1 LGLIFGE
8 IIMSDTKSH
17 FVVSA
22 DWLQAELGK
31 PDLRVLDAS
40 FYLPAQKR
48 DANAEYAAGHIPG
61 AIRFDQDKIADHS
74 TNLPH
79 TIPSPDYFAAEAG
92 KLGISENDRIV
103 VYDGIGMFAS
113 PRVWWLFRV
122 MGAKNVFVLDGGL
135 DGWKTEGR
143 PLETEVPHHA
153 PASFKTNYD
162 TSRVVHLEQ
171 MRDIVASGAL
181 QIADARSA
189 GRFAAAEPEP
199 RAGMR
204 SGHMP
209 GARSLPSGV
218 FANQGRFK
226 SLPELKQT
234 IEDAGIDL
242 SKPVVTSCGS
252 GITAAIITLAL
263 ESLGHTDNK
272 LYDGSWSEWGS
283 REDTPVVT
291 GPPEPVKA

>member
-1 LGLIFGE
+1 
-8 IIMSDTKSH
+8 MSDEKSR

-22 DWLQAELGK
+22 DWLQGELGK

-48 DANAEYAAGHIPG
+48 DADAEYAAGHIPG

-79 TIPSPDYFAAEAG
+79 TIPSPDQFAAEVG
-92 KLGISENDRIV
+92 KLGISENERIV

-135 DGWKTEGR
+135 DGWKAEGR
-143 PLETEVPHHA
+143 ALETA
-153 PASFKTNYD
+153 TPAYAAATFKTNYD
-162 TSRVVHLEQ
+162 EARVVTLER
-171 MRDIVASGAL
+171 MRDIVSSGAL

-189 GRFAAAEPEP
+189 GRFAATEPEP

-209 GARSLPSGV
+209 GARSLPSGS
-218 FANQGRFK
+218 FATQGRFK

-263 ESLGHTDNK
+263 ESLGHSDNK

-283 REDTPVVT
+283 RDDTPVVT
-291 GPPEPVKA
+291 GPADPIKV

>member
-1 LGLIFGE
+1 ME
-8 IIMSDTKSH
+8 DKSR

-22 DWLQAELGK
+22 DWLQSELGK
-31 PDLRVLDAS
+31 ADLRVLDAS

-48 DANAEYAAGHIPG
+48 DADAEYAAGHIPG

-74 TNLPH
+74 TILPH
-79 TIPSPDYFAAEAG
+79 TIPSPDYFAAEVG
-92 KLGISENDRIV
+92 RLGISENDRIV
-103 VYDGIGMFAS
+103 VYDGIGLFAS

-135 DGWKTEGR
+135 DGWKAEGR
-143 PLETEVPHHA
+143 PLETAAARILRRRPSR
-153 PASFKTNYD
+153 P
-162 TSRVVHLEQ
+162 TSTTAAWSTLDA
-171 MRDIVASGAL
+171 MRDIVSSGAM

-209 GARSLPSGV
+209 GASSLPSGV
-218 FANQGRFK
+218 FASQGRFK
-226 SLPELKQT
+226 SLPELRQT

-242 SKPVVTSCGS
+242 SQARRHLLRLGNHRRDHHAGA
-252 GITAAIITLAL
+252 GIARPSRQQAL
-263 ESLGHTDNK
+263 
-272 LYDGSWSEWGS
+272 
-283 REDTPVVT
+283 
-291 GPPEPVKA
+291 

>member
-1 LGLIFGE
+1 
-8 IIMSDTKSH
+8 MSDTKSR

-31 PDLRVLDAS
+31 SDLRVLDAS

-48 DANAEYAAGHIPG
+48 DADAEYAAGHIPG

-79 TIPSPDYFAAEAG
+79 TIPAPDYFAAQVG

-135 DGWKTEGR
+135 DGWKAEGR

-153 PASFKTNYD
+153 PATFKTNYD
-162 TSRVVHLEQ
+162 ASRVVHLEQ
-171 MRDIVASGAL
+171 MRDIVASSAL

-242 SKPVVTSCGS
+242 TKPVVTSCGS

>member
-1 LGLIFGE
+1 
-8 IIMSDTKSH
+8 MSEDKSR

-22 DWLQAELGK
+22 DWLQGELGK

-48 DANAEYAAGHIPG
+48 DADAEYAAGHIPG
-61 AIRFDQDKIADHS
+61 ALRFDQDKIADHS
-74 TNLPH
+74 TGLAH
-79 TIPSPDYFAAEAG
+79 TIPSPDYFAAEVG

-135 DGWKTEGR
+135 DGWKAEGR
-143 PLETEVPHHA
+143 PLETSA
-153 PASFKTNYD
+153 PDYPSATFKTNYD
-162 TSRVVHLEQ
+162 EARVVTLDR
-171 MRDIVASGAL
+171 MRDIVSSGAL

-189 GRFAAAEPEP
+189 GRFAATEPEP

-218 FANQGRFK
+218 FATQGRFK

-263 ESLGHTDNK
+263 ESLGHDDNQ

-283 REDTPVVT
+283 RDDTPVVT
-291 GPPEPVKA
+291 GPPDPIKA

>member
-1 LGLIFGE
+1 
-8 IIMSDTKSH
+8 MSDTKSH

-79 TIPSPDYFAAEAG
+79 TIPSPDYFAEEAG

-135 DGWKTEGR
+135 DGWKAEGR
-143 PLETEVPHHA
+143 PLETEVPNYA
-153 PASFKTNYD
+153 SASFKTNYD
-162 TSRVVHLEQ
+162 AGRVVHLDQ
-171 MRDIVASGAL
+171 MRDIVASAAL

-209 GARSLPSGV
+209 GARSLPSGI

-242 SKPVVTSCGS
+242 TKPVVTSCGS

>member
-1 LGLIFGE
+1 
-8 IIMSDTKSH
+8 MSDTKSR

-48 DANAEYAAGHIPG
+48 DADAEYAAGHIPG

-79 TIPSPDYFAAEAG
+79 TIPSPDYFAAEVG
-92 KLGISENDRIV
+92 RLGISENDRIV

-135 DGWKTEGR
+135 DGWKAEAR
-143 PLETEVPHHA
+143 PLETEVPHYA
-153 PASFKTNYD
+153 AATFKTNYD
-162 TSRVVHLEQ
+162 ASRVVHLEQ
-171 MRDIVASGAL
+171 MREIVSSGAL

-189 GRFAAAEPEP
+189 GRFAASEPEP

-204 SGHMP
+204 SGPMP

-263 ESLGHTDNK
+263 ESLGHSDNK

>member
-1 LGLIFGE
+1 
-8 IIMSDTKSH
+8 MSETKSR

-22 DWLQAELGK
+22 DWLQERLGA
-31 PDLRVLDAS
+31 PDLRILDAS

-48 DANAEYAAGHIPG
+48 DADAEYAAGHIPG
-61 AIRFDQDKIADHS
+61 AVRFDHDKIADHS

-79 TIPSPDYFAAEAG
+79 MVPSPDDFASEVG
-92 KLGISENDRIV
+92 KLGISDTDTIV
-103 VYDGIGMFAS
+103 VYDGPGMFAS
-113 PRVWWLFRV
+113 PRIWWLFCV
-122 MGAKNVFVLDGGL
+122 MGAKNVYVLDGGL
-135 DGWKTEGR
+135 DGWKAEGR
-143 PLETEVPHHA
+143 PLETIVQQPKVA
-153 PASFKTNYD
+153 TF
-162 TSRVVHLEQ
+162 TSHFAADRVVSLEA
-171 MRDIVASGAL
+171 MRDIVTSEAM

-189 GRFAAAEPEP
+189 GRFAATEPEP
-199 RAGMR
+199 REGMR

-218 FANQGRFK
+218 FSSQGKFK

-283 REDTPVVT
+283 RSDTPIVT
-291 GPPEPVKA
+291 GPPTPIKA

>member
-1 LGLIFGE
+1 
-8 IIMSDTKSH
+8 MSEEKSR

-22 DWLQAELGK
+22 DWLQGELGK
-31 PDLRVLDAS
+31 ADLRVLDAS
-40 FYLPAQKR
+40 FYLPAQNR
-48 DANAEYAAGHIPG
+48 DADAEYASGHIPG
-61 AIRFDQDKIADHS
+61 AIRFDQDKIVDHS
-74 TNLPH
+74 TGLPH
-79 TIPSPDYFAAEAG
+79 TIPSPEYFAAEVG
-92 KLGISENDRIV
+92 KMGISETDRIV

-122 MGAKNVFVLDGGL
+122 MGAKSVFVLDGGL
-135 DGWKTEGR
+135 DGWKAEGR
-143 PLETEVPHHA
+143 PLETDVRTHEPVT
-153 PASFKTNYD
+153 FNTNYD
-162 TSRVVHLEQ
+162 ASRVVKLDT
-171 MRDIVASGAL
+171 MRDIVSSAAL

-189 GRFAAAEPEP
+189 GRFAGTEPEP

-218 FANQGRFK
+218 FASKGRFK

-234 IEDAGIDL
+234 VEDAGIDL

-283 REDTPVVT
+283 RDDTPVVT
-291 GPPEPVKA
+291 GPPGPVKA